1 MLVDIV
7 CDYKSAH
14 LRSARWWGLEKVGR
28 ALERAIAGW

>member
-14 LRSARWWGLEKVGR
+14 LRSARWRGPEKVSR
-28 ALERAIAGW
+28 ALERGI